1 MTRLSILVVDD
12 HLLLRMGMRSTL
24 DALGLDSTP
33 MLEADNLK
41 DALDLY
47 RQHQDDTG
55 LVILDLNLPDSKGLS
70 GLQTFKHQF
79 PAAHIVVLSG
89 TVDPAIAQEAHELGA
104 EGFFP
109 KSGDLGK
116 LNSTLLRAVSARN
129 TPARTTCRAHRDSES
144 LRLSERELEI
154 LELVLQGKTNQEIV
168 ELTDLRLGT
177 VKNYISGLFVVFNVS
192 SRSKL
197 ISLFR

>member
-1 MTRLSILVVDD
+1 MLQPSILVVDD
-12 HLLLRMGMRSTL
+12 HQLLRLGMRSTL
-24 DALGLDSTP
+24 NALGLDSTP
-33 MLEADNLK
+33 MLEAESLK
-41 DALDLY
+41 DALNLY
-47 RQHQDDTG
+47 RQHQHDTG

-70 GLQTFKHQF
+70 GLQTFKQQF
-79 PAAHIVVLSG
+79 PAARIVVLSG
-89 TVDPAIAQEAHELGA
+89 TVDPAIAQEAQELGA

-116 LNSTLLRAVSARN
+116 LTSTLLRAVRPSP
-129 TPARTTCRAHRDSES
+129 TPARPHAPLRHHSEGM
-144 LRLSERELEI
+144 RLSERELEI

-168 ELTDLRLGT
+168 ERTDLRLGT

>member
-1 MTRLSILVVDD
+1 MTQASILVVDD
-12 HLLLRMGMRSTL
+12 HHLLRLGMRSTL
-24 DALGLDSTP
+24 DALGLDHTP

-41 DALDLY
+41 DALRLY
-47 RQHQDDTG
+47 QQHQHDTG
-55 LVILDLNLPDSKGLS
+55 LVVLDLNLPDSKGLS
-70 GLQTFKHQF
+70 GLQAFRHQF

-89 TVDPAIAQEAHELGA
+89 SVDPAIAQEAQELGA
-104 EGFFP
+104 AGFFP

-116 LNSTLLRAVSARN
+116 LNTLLLRAAQPQPVKASIQARN
-129 TPARTTCRAHRDSES
+129 AREN

-154 LELVLQGKTNQEIV
+154 LEQVLQGKTNQEIV
-168 ELTDLRLGT
+168 DCTGLRLGT

>member
-1 MTRLSILVVDD
+1 MTQPSILVVDD
-12 HLLLRMGMRSTL
+12 HQLLRLGMRSTL

-47 RQHQDDTG
+47 RLHQHDTG

-70 GLQTFKHQF
+70 GLQAFKHQF
-79 PAAHIVVLSG
+79 PAARIVVLSG
-89 TVDPAIAQEAHELGA
+89 TVDPAIAQEAQELGA

-116 LNSTLLRAVSARN
+116 LNSTLLRAVSASP
-129 TPARTTCRAHRDSES
+129 TPARLPACAHRDSES

-154 LELVLQGKTNQEIV
+154 LELLLQGKTNQEIV